1 MPTLFVREFENHK
14 IERVL
19 DEVEKYV
26 VRGEGIA
33 TEKSR
38 GY

>member
-1 MPTLFVREFENHK
+1 MKKMPTLFVREFENHK
-14 IERVL
+14 IEGVL
-19 DEVEKYV
+19 DEV
-26 VRGEGIA
+26 VRGKGIA